1 MAAMRAVPLVV
12 SALALGA
19 AAVLRSRR
27 ERRDR
32 DARVWAAA
40 TDALTSATSTLDL
53 LRDRLPPLL
62 DNLSTATGRA

>member
-1 MAAMRAVPLVV
+1 MRAVPLVV

-40 TDALTSATSTLDL
+40 TDALAGEPR
-53 LRDRLPPLL
+53 RD
-62 DNLSTATGRA
+62 DA